1 MTMKNPMHPGE
12 FIIGTYMQP
21 MGISIREAARHLDVA
36 PSTFAR
42 ILGKSS
48 NVSPD
53 MAYRLSITFG
63 RSPESWL
70 AMQNSYDLAH
80 MKKQKLRKV
89 KKLEIADVA

>member
-12 FIIGTYMQP
+12 FINGTYIDP

-42 ILGKSS
+42 LIRKES
-48 NVSPD
+48 NVTPD
-53 MAYRLSITFG
+53 MAHRLSITFG

-70 AMQNSYDLAH
+70 AMQNSYDLARL
-80 MKKQKLRKV
+80 KRQKFRKV
-89 KKLEIADVA
+89 RVLEVAKIA